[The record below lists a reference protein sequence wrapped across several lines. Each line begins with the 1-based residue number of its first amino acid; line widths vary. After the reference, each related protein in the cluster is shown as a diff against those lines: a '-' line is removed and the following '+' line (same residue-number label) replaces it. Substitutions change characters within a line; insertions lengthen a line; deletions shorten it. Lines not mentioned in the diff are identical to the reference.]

1 MLKNILLNFTLL
13 ATPFISLAFAD
24 RKEIPVVIQ
33 WEKRLDEAIAKA
45 KTTGKPILLDIF
57 MIG

>member
-1 MLKNILLNFTLL
+1 MLKNILLGFTLL

-24 RKEIPVVIQ
+24 RKEIPAVIQ
-33 WEKRLDEAIAKA
+33 WEKGLDEAIAKA